1 MGGPGCQCEPYRHR
15 MPEVRLPN
23 LFAFED
29 PIITRW
35 LVSVGDHVTAG
46 DDMAAVEL
54 DKAEA
59 MVTAPVRGRV
69 TRIHHAVGDHVETG
83 DLLAE
88 ID

>member
-1 MGGPGCQCEPYRHR
+1 MAEI
-15 MPEVRLPN
+15 RLPN

-35 LVSVGDHVTAG
+35 LVAVGDHVQEG
-46 DDMAAVEL
+46 DEVAAVEL

-59 MVTAPVRGRV
+59 MVTAPASGRI
-69 TRIHHAVGDHVETG
+69 TRIHRAVGDHVETG

-88 ID
+88 LD